1 MLLTKAL
8 NVDMILTQENLSR
21 IITGSIIKPKPQTFS
36 LPVKVLQ
43 FGTGVLLRGLP
54 DYFIHQA
61 NQAGIFN
68 GRIAVVKSTPGDA
81 GDFQQQDNL
90 YTLCIRGLENGH
102 MVEQNIISSAIS
114 HVLPVTQQWEA
125 VLAIARS
132 AELQLLISNTTEIGI
147 TLQHERIRH
156 VAPASFPAKVLA
168 VLYERYKAFNGT
180 KDSGLVIIATELI
193 PDNGKKLESIVQ
205 ELAWYNELEAAFMEW
220 LSTANHFCNS
230 LVDRIVP
237 GKPDAATLDTM
248 RHDMGYTDNLLI
260 IAEPYRLWAIE
271 GNARVRAVLGFAAVD
286 RGVIIA
292 EDIEVYRELKVRL
305 LNGTHTLSAALAF
318 LQGIR
323 TVKEAMEHSGMRHYM
338 ETLMQQEISPAI
350 PYPVSERQT
359 RDFLASVTDRFANP
373 YIEHLWYNITF
384 QYTMKVKIRVL
395 PLLFTYDE
403 RQQSV
408 PLFMARGIAAYLRFM
423 QIDKVVDGKY
433 YGAYEGGSYLIQDD
447 EAEFFVNKHT
457 VRELLED
464 SAFWGVD
471 FSRLNGF
478 LDAVEMY
485 YAHYQVTI

>member
-1 MLLTKAL
+1 LTKAL
-8 NVDMILTQENLSR
+8 NADMILTQENLSR
-21 IITGSIIKPKPQTFS
+21 ITTGSIIKPEPHTFS

-61 NQAGIFN
+61 NRTGIFN

-90 YTLCIRGLENGH
+90 YTICIRGLENGRT
-102 MVEQNIISSAIS
+102 VEQNIISSAIS
-114 HVLPVTQQWEA
+114 GVLSAAQQWKA
-125 VLAIARS
+125 ILAIARS
-132 AELQLLISNTTEIGI
+132 EELQLLISNTTEIGI
-147 TLQHERIRH
+147 TLQHEYMYQD

-168 VLYERYKAFNGT
+168 VLYTRYKAFNGA
-180 KDSGLVIIATELI
+180 KESGLVIIATELI
-193 PDNGKKLESIVQ
+193 PDNGKKLESIVH
-205 ELAWYNELEAAFMEW
+205 ELARYNELEPAFIEW
-220 LSTANHFCNS
+220 LSTANSFCNS

-237 GKPDAATLDTM
+237 GRPDAATQDTM
-248 RHDMGYTDNLLI
+248 TRDMGYTDNLLI
-260 IAEPYRLWAIE
+260 VAEPYRLWAIE
-271 GNARVRAVLGFAAVD
+271 GDARVRSVLSFAEAD
-286 RGVIIA
+286 PGVIIA
-292 EDIEVYRELKVRL
+292 EDIEIYRELKVRL

-323 TVKEAMEHSGMRHYM
+323 TVKEAMENSGMRHYM

-350 PYPVSERQT
+350 PYPVSDLQT
-359 RDFLASVTDRFANP
+359 HDFSASVIDRFANP

-403 RQQSV
+403 RRQSV
-408 PLFMARGIAAYLRFM
+408 PLFMAKGIAAYLRFM

-433 YGAYEGGSYLIQDD
+433 YGAYEGGTYLIQDD
-447 EAEFFVNKHT
+447 EAAFFVNKHT
-457 VRELLED
+457 IRELLGD
-464 SAFWGVD
+464 SVFWGVD

-478 LDAVEMY
+478 VDAVEMY